1 MSSALFTNA
10 KVWQPDGSFNEAF
23 GINGKRFNFVGSN
36 GEAERLKPSY
46 DSITDLKG
54 KLVLP
59 GLIDG
64 HLHLVNGSL
73 MRKRFDASDI
83 TDTETL
89 KSKISNYAELNPG
102 QNWIIGGNLD
112 MNTITKQ
119 ADLSKGNFADEIYSS
134 KPLYITNYDYH
145 SALCNTKALATSG
158 LLNTIGE
165 FSDDEVLKDNNG
177 NPNGLIKE
185 KAMDFVFDNLPQPR
199 LVEKINA
206 VEDFMGLL
214 HSYGITT
221 VTDITLIP
229 DLEVYKKL
237 YELGKLK
244 IRINSYIPF
253 EEFPNLDNH
262 KNYTSEINPDLYSIN
277 GFKEYWDGALSSET
291 ALFTENYLG
300 RKHNGYRTEI
310 VENGGIFKIAKEINH
325 AGMQMIIHAIGN
337 KAVSEVLDLYETLH
351 NPSKKTR
358 HRIEHAQHISDNDF
372 ARFKKYNII
381 ASVQPLHLKY
391 DAKTVKEK
399 LPAGLV
405 NNTHNY
411 KRLIDT
417 GAVVNFGTDFPIV
430 EVNPFENIRLAV
442 TRKTKDG
449 VFTPEHIIDLNNCI
463 KCYTINNAYSNFNE
477 NRIGSITT
485 GKAADFVIMNDD
497 LFEMDSDNISGAGVW
512 KTYFDGAEVYS
523 ML

>member
-1 MSSALFTNA
+1 MSSVLFINA

-23 GINGKRFNFVGSN
+23 GIAGTQFDFVGSN
-36 GEAERLKPSY
+36 IEAGALKSSY
-46 DSITDLKG
+46 DNITDLKG

-73 MRKRFDASDI
+73 MRTRFDASSIADI
-83 TDTETL
+83 QTL
-89 KSKISNYAELNPG
+89 KSKIFSYAKLNPG

-112 MNTITKQ
+112 LNTIINH
-119 ADLSKGNFADEIYSS
+119 ADLSKGNFTDEIYTD
-134 KPLYITNYDYH
+134 KPIYLANYDCH
-145 SALCNTKALATSG
+145 SALCNTKALQASG
-158 LLNTIGE
+158 LLNNTDE
-165 FSDDEVLKDNNG
+165 FSDEEVLKDNNG
-177 NPNGLIKE
+177 NPNGLLKE
-185 KAMDFVFDNLPQPR
+185 KAMDFVFDNLPQPQ
-199 LVEKINA
+199 LDEKINA
-206 VEDFMGLL
+206 VEDFMSLL
-214 HSYGITT
+214 HFYGITT

-229 DLEVYKKL
+229 DLEVYRKL

-253 EEFPNLDNH
+253 EEFTNLGKH
-262 KNYTSEINPDLYSIN
+262 KEYTKEINPDLYSIN

-291 ALFTENYLG
+291 ALFSENYLG
-300 RKHNGYRTEI
+300 KKYNGYRTEL
-310 VENGGIFKIAKEINH
+310 VENGEISKMAKDIND
-325 AGMQMIIHAIGN
+325 AGMQMIIHAIGD
-337 KAVSEVLDLYETLH
+337 KAVSEVLDLYETLCD
-351 NPSKKTR
+351 PSKETR

-372 ARFKKYNII
+372 ERFKKYSII

-411 KRLIDT
+411 KRLIDME
-417 GAVVNFGTDFPIV
+417 AMVNFGTDFPIV

-449 VFTPEHIIDLNNCI
+449 VFTPEHTIDLNNCL

-477 NRIGSITT
+477 KAIGSIAAA
-485 GKAADFVIMNDD
+485 KAADFVIMNND
-497 LFEMDSDNISGAGVW
+497 LFEMEPDNISNARVW